1 MQQGKQKGKLHQTSL
16 PTSMLPPTYHIT
28 IFLLECKNKCY
39 WRLKIQLLFWG
50 YIEHTLNLIRPRRLN
65 HPTTYDERRLSPTHT
80 HTETQTPTHTHPSLQ
95 TQDAS
100 AQRVC
105 QARTIIRSSVVLG
118 KKSADCT
125 EVWTNNRSIVLVA
138 RCRER
143 NRILG
148 NLNSTF
154 INTIRRHGRRKTD
167 NKSPKPNYS
176 ECGLRHG
183 MTFCFRGEQ
192 TK

>member
-1 MQQGKQKGKLHQTSL
+1 
-16 PTSMLPPTYHIT
+16 ML
-28 IFLLECKNKCY
+28 
-39 WRLKIQLLFWG
+39 LKIKDTTLVLRIYRAHLKPNKTKKIKPSH
-50 YIEHTLNLIRPRRLN
+50 YIWWK
-65 HPTTYDERRLSPTHT
+65 TTIPH
-80 HTETQTPTHTHPSLQ
+80 TPTDTNTHPHPPLFKLRMR
-95 TQDAS
+95 AR
-100 AQRVC
+100 RVC

-143 NRILG
+143 NRILD

-167 NKSPKPNYS
+167 NKSHRSQTIPNVAWGMAWHFAS
-176 ECGLRHG
+176 EENKQNRLLISFLGNKWVAWKN
-183 MTFCFRGEQ
+183 T
-192 TK
+192 

>member
-1 MQQGKQKGKLHQTSL
+1 
-16 PTSMLPPTYHIT
+16 ML
-28 IFLLECKNKCY
+28 
-39 WRLKIQLLFWG
+39 LKIKDTTHILRLHRAHLKPNKTKKIKPSH
-50 YIEHTLNLIRPRRLN
+50 YIWWKTTIPHTPM
-65 HPTTYDERRLSPTHT
+65 D
-80 HTETQTPTHTHPSLQ
+80 THTHPSLQ

-105 QARTIIRSSVVLG
+105 QTRTTIRSSVVLG

-138 RCRER
+138 RCHER
-143 NRILG
+143 NRILD

-167 NKSPKPNYS
+167 NKSHRSQTIPNVAWGMAWHIAS
-176 ECGLRHG
+176 EENKQNRLLISFLGNKWVAWKN
-183 MTFCFRGEQ
+183 T
-192 TK
+192 